1 MNQAS
6 CYRSVV
12 FITENMTATVTM
24 TFFKSPPT
32 WENLGG
38 GSGEDAGASL
48 EVGGLARR
56 VPAAEVDAVG
66 QHQRA

>member
-1 MNQAS
+1 MLLLHF
-6 CYRSVV
+6 R
-12 FITENMTATVTM
+12 
-24 TFFKSPPT
+24 SPPT
-32 WENLGG
+32 WEILGG
-38 GSGEDAGASL
+38 GSEEDAEAGL